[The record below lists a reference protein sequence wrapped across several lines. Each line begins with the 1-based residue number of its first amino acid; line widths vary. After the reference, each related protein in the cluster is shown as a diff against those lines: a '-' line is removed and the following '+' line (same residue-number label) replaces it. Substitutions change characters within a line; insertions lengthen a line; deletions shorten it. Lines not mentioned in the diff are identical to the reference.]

1 MGRYEIKFKSLIE
14 IVAPCT
20 NYYRR
25 DMIELE
31 NPLVIIQQ
39 HLAALSRSIPNYM
52 RYLVFK
58 MFVGNTRKQEK
69 WYEREW
75 FETYIEPTDGANNGY
90 KFYLHKG

>member
-1 MGRYEIKFKSLIE
+1 MGVHIRPTPNPLDHRVSMRYPEMGRYEIKFKSLIE

-69 WYEREW
+69 
-75 FETYIEPTDGANNGY
+75 
-90 KFYLHKG
+90 